1 MVQVMDEIDQSIAE
15 NSKRRKV
22 LKVLAGASDEKG
34 YIKGIDSN
42 SIAAQLNLSVGEV
55 NKALWQLQKEEMVGF
70 TENKKEHY
78 LTRFRLRQKA
88 LETMWTGGG
97 VAKEVADAI
106 QQRQEA
112 QLIDL
117 GVTMPTE
124 RAYPNLKELLLRKT
138 KLTQAAKLLEEA
150 GADDTALRVMDDLD
164 HMTPLEKE
172 VIDYFEQHID
182 LKLKIVH
189 DS

>member
-15 NSKRRKV
+15 NSKRRKI
-22 LKVLAGASDEKG
+22 LRVLAGASDERG

-42 SIAAQLNLSVGEV
+42 SIATQLNLSVGEV

-88 LETMWTGGG
+88 LETMDRG
-97 VAKEVADAI
+97 VAKEAADAI

-112 QLIDL
+112 QPIDL